1 MKDSLI
7 IYASQI
13 EALDDFTLEERGEV
27 MTAIMAHI
35 RGREVPTMS
44 RAAAIAWAYIKKQ
57 ADFDGEKY
65 EEKVKARAEAGR
77 KGAEKRWQS
86 MAKMAN
92 ANFANSKNGK
102 RWQSM
107 AKIADSDSDSDKDS
121 DKDSEY
127 VPHRE
132 GHGEGPGHTPTA
144 AQVEEYAR
152 SIGYDIDAQGFVD
165 KYSATGWILN
175 GGPIRDWKA
184 LVRRWKTQDEKR
196 APEKNTKIHN
206 FEERGDDLDD
216 ETARKWREKVA
227 ARRAERER
235 TSVV

>member
-35 RGREVPTMS
+35 RGREVPKMS

-65 EEKVKARAEAGR
+65 AEKVKARAEAGR
-77 KGAEKRWQS
+77 KGAEKRWQN

-92 ANFANSKNGK
+92 ANFAISKNGK

-107 AKIADSDSDSDKDS
+107 AKMADSDSDSDKDS

-152 SIGYDIDAQGFVD
+152 SIGYQLDGQSFID
-165 KYSATGWILN
+165 KYSATDWMM
-175 GGPIRDWKA
+175 GGSPITDWKA
-184 LVRRWKTQDEKR
+184 LVRRWKAQDEKK
-196 APEKNTKIHN
+196 P
-206 FEERGDDLDD
+206 RGGRLDWID
-216 ETARKWREKVA
+216 EL
-227 ARRAERER
+227 
-235 TSVV
+235 

>member
-35 RGREVPTMS
+35 RGREVPKMS

-77 KGAEKRWQS
+77 KGAEKRWQN

-92 ANFANSKNGK
+92 ANFAISKNGK
-102 RWQSM
+102 RWQTM

-121 DKDSEY
+121 DS
-127 VPHRE
+127 VPHKE
-132 GHGEGPGHTPTA
+132 GHGEDGGHTPTA
-144 AQVEEYAR
+144 AQVTEYAK
-152 SIGYDIDAQGFVD
+152 SIGYQLDGQTFVD
-165 KYSATGWILN
+165 KYDATGWTL
-175 GGPIRDWKA
+175 GGSPIRDWKA
-184 LVRRWKTQDEKR
+184 MVRRWKAQDEKR

-206 FEERGDDLDD
+206 FDERGDDLD
-216 ETARKWREKVA
+216 
-227 ARRAERER
+227 AEVLAKYKQRFAGR
-235 TSVV
+235 V